1 VRKFHLSTEVAVIIL
16 LVDDDDD
23 VREYTAHVL
32 EDAGYEVRAA
42 ANAEAALTLL
52 RAGGAV
58 DLMITDV
65 VMPGVDGVEL
75 ARRVQQVRPGL
86 KVLFTTG
93 YTRHIAADQLVGAEV
108 LDKPFQRDSLL
119 HAVHHV
125 LGD

>member
-1 VRKFHLSTEVAVIIL
+1 VEIHLDAEVAVIIL

-23 VREYTAHVL
+23 VREYTANVL
-32 EDAGYEVRAA
+32 EDAGYDVRPAA
-42 ANAEAALTLL
+42 HAEAALAVL
-52 RAGGAV
+52 RSGETV